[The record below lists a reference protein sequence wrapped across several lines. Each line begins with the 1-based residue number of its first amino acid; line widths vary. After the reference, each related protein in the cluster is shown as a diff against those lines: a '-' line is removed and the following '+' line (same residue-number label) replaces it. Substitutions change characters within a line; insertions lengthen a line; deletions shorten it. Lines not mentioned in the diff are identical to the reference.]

1 MLAGGVGRPPVC
13 GTNRHPWLVI
23 PPGSAGVP
31 PASLFLQ
38 TASHPRP
45 LPCKARQA
53 RLDGVLL
60 HRVRSC
66 AARRPPGARASRP
79 HPYSCKQPPM
89 HGHSPARRA
98 KPALTGFSSIVPGL
112 VRRDAPR
119 ERGRP
124 ARILI
129 PANSLPSKATPLQ
142 GAPSPPLRGSLPSCQ
157 VLCGRDARV
166 PGGSMC
172 GRDARVPGG
181 SGETPAFPG
190 DLYSFPVPDPWRT
203 PLDSPSTP
211 SCPFVEYSFRTSSSH
226 YSSNCRS
233 LLRIFSRLIL
243 AESRVG
249 SRERARSMLRIAS
262 SDRSRKYKDAPMPA

>member
-60 HRVRSC
+60 HRARSC
-66 AARRPPGARASRP
+66 AARRPPGARASRPHPYSCKQPPIQGYSPARRAKPAFNGFSSIVPGLVRARRPPGARASRP

-98 KPALTGFSSIVPGL
+98 KPAFKGFSSIVPGL
-112 VRRDAPR
+112 CA
-119 ERGRP
+119 
-124 ARILI
+124 
-129 PANSLPSKATPLQ
+129 
-142 GAPSPPLRGSLPSCQ
+142 
-157 VLCGRDARV
+157 
-166 PGGSMC
+166 
-172 GRDARVPGG
+172 
-181 SGETPAFPG
+181 GETPAFPG
-190 DLYSFPVPDPWRT
+190 GLVRARRPRSRGIF
-203 PLDSPSTP
+203 TP
-211 SCPFVEYSFRTSSSH
+211 SPFP
-226 YSSNCRS
+226 
-233 LLRIFSRLIL
+233 IL
-243 AESRVG
+243 G
-249 SRERARSMLRIAS
+249 GPL
-262 SDRSRKYKDAPMPA
+262 